1 MICPLW
7 NFEDVNL
14 SGKWN
19 CWLIREPWH
28 LLSSTFV
35 SFPDEKFIPDQY
47 FLGTKWIDH
56 SNNLLPRVVESDSL
70 GRSLFSISKSFPDPL
85 SKIWNFSAI
94 LNLKQ
99 KRKLRMKELLPK
111 FILIF
116 LQSSKKS
123 KHSLF
128 QYVKEVVVWL
138 IPLLGKNLR
147 NCHLFKMLKNY
158 SRRGN
163 IWEHIRHQKGKK

>member
-1 MICPLW
+1 MTINYISIRW
-7 NFEDVNL
+7 SWFAHFEISRMWIWAGN
-14 SGKWN
+14 GI

-47 FLGTKWIDH
+47 FLGTKWINH
-56 SNNLLPRVVESDSL
+56 SNNFLPRVVESDSL

-85 SKIWNFSAI
+85 SKIWNFSEI

-116 LQSSKKS
+116 LQNSKNQNTPFSS
-123 KHSLF
+123 
-128 QYVKEVVVWL
+128 
-138 IPLLGKNLR
+138 
-147 NCHLFKMLKNY
+147 M
-158 SRRGN
+158 
-163 IWEHIRHQKGKK
+163 

>member
-47 FLGTKWIDH
+47 FLGT
-56 SNNLLPRVVESDSL
+56 NNLLPRVVESDSL

-94 LNLKQ
+94 LNLDLNLEQ

-128 QYVKEVVVWL
+128 QYVKEVVVW
-138 IPLLGKNLR
+138 PLLGIKKNLR
-147 NCHLFKMLKNY
+147 NCHLFKMQLFQA
-158 SRRGN
+158 R
-163 IWEHIRHQKGKK
+163 EHLRTH

>member
-85 SKIWNFSAI
+85 SKIWNFSTI
-94 LNLKQ
+94 LNFWIWI
-99 KRKLRMKELLPK
+99 RKE
-111 FILIF
+111 
-116 LQSSKKS
+116 S
-123 KHSLF
+123 
-128 QYVKEVVVWL
+128 YA
-138 IPLLGKNLR
+138 
-147 NCHLFKMLKNY
+147 LKNY
-158 SRRGN
+158 CQSLSWSSYKAQRNQNAPFSSMYWSGGLTNPVAGEEPEKLPFIQNAKELFQAR
-163 IWEHIRHQKGKK
+163 EHLGTH